1 MACLSLIPC
10 GALHFILHVLIAVI
24 LLFFSFYSGGDLNSL
39 NLLQLRSAVAVLFAF
54 FLVKG
59 IAHVKSGAT
68 SFYMELSRLWSTVL

>member
-1 MACLSLIPC
+1 M
-10 GALHFILHVLIAVI
+10 
-24 LLFFSFYSGGDLNSL
+24 NSL

>member
-1 MACLSLIPC
+1 VACLSLIPC

-24 LLFFSFYSGGDLNSL
+24 LLFFYSGGDMNSL

>member
-1 MACLSLIPC
+1 VACLSLIPC
-10 GALHFILHVLIAVI
+10 GARHFILHVLIAVI
-24 LLFFSFYSGGDLNSL
+24 LLFFYSGGDMNSL

>member
-24 LLFFSFYSGGDLNSL
+24 LLFFYSGGDMNSL

-59 IAHVKSGAT
+59 IAHVKSGVT
-68 SFYMELSRLWSTVL
+68 SFYMEL

>member
-1 MACLSLIPC
+1 MLVLDPMWSSSLYSPC
-10 GALHFILHVLIAVI
+10 SDCCNTSV
-24 LLFFSFYSGGDLNSL
+24 FSFYSGGDLNSL

>member
-24 LLFFSFYSGGDLNSL
+24 LLFFYSGGDMNSL